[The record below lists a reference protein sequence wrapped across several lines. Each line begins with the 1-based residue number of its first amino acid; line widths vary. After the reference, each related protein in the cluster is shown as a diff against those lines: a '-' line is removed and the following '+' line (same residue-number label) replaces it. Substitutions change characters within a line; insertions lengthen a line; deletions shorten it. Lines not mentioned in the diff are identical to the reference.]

1 MTMADRGAEPGQAS
15 GAAEPGGAAI
25 EAALDAGFDAAVAEL
40 GAFCRIPSVSTDP
53 AYGAAMAEASAWV
66 AGRLQRAGFERV
78 ETVPTGG
85 HPVVTAQRCD
95 APGAPTILVYGHYD
109 VQPPDPLELWT
120 TPPFEP
126 SQRDGRLF
134 ARGVSDDKGPLLI
147 PILAAEAIIRERGRL
162 PVNIKVLIEG
172 EEECGS
178 PNLAPTV
185 ARLKDRL
192 ACDLVVSADG
202 AMWRADLPSVT
213 VASRGLVAL
222 DVVLQGA
229 GKDLHS
235 GRHGGS
241 APNAV
246 AALVRL
252 LATLHDAD
260 GRVAVSGF
268 HDGVLLPDP
277 AILAAIARS
286 HFDAGEYFD
295 GIGAPKPDP
304 LPTGEALLVRQWLE
318 PTLEF
323 NGIAGGYAGAGTKTV
338 IPAQASAKIT
348 CRLVAG
354 QEPGE
359 VLAAIRRHLAA
370 RAPSGFRLDMPGH
383 GPGSP
388 AFALDPEA
396 PGLAAT
402 EAVLAEVLGRPPLRV
417 AMGATIPIGTLF
429 REQLHA
435 PTVFFSFS
443 TSDEDYHAPNE
454 FFRLENFRRGLTA
467 WVRLLDR
474 LAALPTGGGTVHG

>member
-241 APNAV
+241 AERRRGPGAASRDPARCRRPRGRLRLPRRRPAARPRHHGGHRAV
-246 AALVRL
+246 ALRR
-252 LATLHDAD
+252 
-260 GRVAVSGF
+260 GR
-268 HDGVLLPDP
+268 
-277 AILAAIARS
+277 I
-286 HFDAGEYFD
+286 FD
-295 GIGAPKPDP
+295 GIGASKPDP